1 MNKVIKNLLSSNF
14 MRGIYGAILLIA
26 ILLGIL
32 FLIANTTS
40 KPDPKIV
47 TYDIDGCY
55 DTIMFVELENSNTV
69 VVMDNN
75 YNNQRLNRIAEN
87 IEATGFSIDG
97 NTVSIEGNNGVNN
110 FVFPEEC
117 KVPNVVSHKNGKIT
131 KYN

>member
-40 KPDPKIV
+40 KPDPKTVIHN
-47 TYDIDGCY
+47 IDSCY
-55 DTIMFVELENSNTV
+55 DTIMFVELENSNSV
-69 VVMDNN
+69 VVMNNN
-75 YNNQRLNRIAEN
+75 YNNQRLNRITEN
-87 IEATGFSIDG
+87 IEATGFSIDS

-117 KVPNVVSHKNGKIT
+117 KVPNVVSHKNGKIK